1 MPEYIRVV
9 EFEADDAAIDAM
21 LKEIGSED
29 GPPEGVNAT
38 RITVLGDRA
47 AGKVLVSVRFPS
59 EGDLRKGS
67 EVFEAMSPPDDANM
81 RRVAVE
87 AYEVLLERDAP

>member
-9 EFEADDAAIDAM
+9 EFEADDAAIDEM
-21 LKEIGSED
+21 LKEIGSAD

-59 EGDLRKGS
+59 EEDLRKGS

-81 RRVAVE
+81 RSVAVE

>member
-1 MPEYIRVV
+1 MAEYIRVV
-9 EFEADDAAIDAM
+9 EFEADDAAIDEM
-21 LKEIGSED
+21 LSEISSAD

-47 AGKVLVSVRFPS
+47 AGKVLISVRFPS
-59 EGDLRKGS
+59 EEDLRKGS
-67 EVFEAMSPPDDANM
+67 EVFEAMSPPDDANV
-81 RRVAVE
+81 RRVSVE

>member
-9 EFEADDAAIDAM
+9 EFEADDAAIDEM
-21 LKEIGSED
+21 LKEIGSAD

-59 EGDLRKGS
+59 EEDLRKGA

>member
-9 EFEADDAAIDAM
+9 EFEADDAAIDEM
-21 LKEIGSED
+21 LKEIGSRGWAAGRRD
-29 GPPEGVNAT
+29 AT

-59 EGDLRKGS
+59 EEDLRKGS

>member
-21 LKEIGSED
+21 LKEISSAD

-47 AGKVLVSVRFPS
+47 AGKALISVRFPS
-59 EGDLRKGS
+59 EEDLRKGS
-67 EVFEAMSPPDDANM
+67 EVVEAMSPPDDANM

>member
-1 MPEYIRVV
+1 MAEYIRVV
-9 EFEADDAAIDAM
+9 EFEADDAAIDEM
-21 LKEIGSED
+21 LREISSAD

-47 AGKVLVSVRFPS
+47 AGKVLISVRFPS
-59 EGDLRKGS
+59 EEDLRKGS
-67 EVFEAMSPPDDANM
+67 EVFEAMSPPDNANM
-81 RRVAVE
+81 RRVSVE